1 MSSNP
6 CGTHCAFA
14 PYGTISI
21 KQTVQVGH
29 SGWPYCEMGYDI
41 SVRGAVTDRGRRGG
55 RALVTGLGGFT
66 GAYVRTEL
74 ERAGFEVFS
83 LACCDG
89 RGVDLLEAG
98 AVSKAVST
106 IQPDVVVHLA
116 AISFV
121 AHGDVE
127 AIYRVNIVGTRN
139 LLAALAAGAH
149 APRSVLLASSANIYG
164 NAAAEV
170 IDEDTPDAPANDYA
184 VSKLAMEHMA
194 RLWSDRLPIVI
205 ARPFNYSGVGQG
217 ENFLLPKIVAHFR
230 RRASVIELGNLD
242 VARDFS
248 DVRVVARCYARLIE
262 TGQAGTVYN
271 VCSGRAH
278 SLMDV
283 LAMMERISGYMPEI
297 RVNPAFVR
305 ANEVKRLQGSRRRLV
320 DAIGPIEEMP
330 LMDTLRWMYEAG
342 A

>member
-1 MSSNP
+1 MSNL
-6 CGTHCAFA
+6 
-14 PYGTISI
+14 
-21 KQTVQVGH
+21 
-29 SGWPYCEMGYDI
+29 E
-41 SVRGAVTDRGRRGG
+41 RR
-55 RALVTGLGGFT
+55 RALVTGLSGFT
-66 GAYVRTEL
+66 GPYVRAEL
-74 ERAGFEVFS
+74 ERAGYAVTGPSDDRGRAVNLLDAEA
-83 LACCDG
+83 LAH
-89 RGVDLLEAG
+89 
-98 AVSKAVST
+98 AVAAAR
-106 IQPDVVVHLA
+106 PDVVVHLA

-139 LLAALAAGAH
+139 LLAALATCPH

-164 NAAAEV
+164 NAAAAV
-170 IDEDTPDAPANDYA
+170 TDEDTPDAPTNDYA

-217 ENFLLPKIVAHFR
+217 EHFLLPKIVAHFR
-230 RRASVIELGNLD
+230 RRAPVIELGNLD

-262 TGQAGTVYN
+262 SGRAGTVYN

-283 LAMMERISGYMPEI
+283 LAMMEQISGYMPEI

-305 ANEVKRLQGSRRRLV
+305 ANEVKRLQGARRRLE
-320 DAIGPIEEMP
+320 DAIGPVEDMP
-330 LMDTLRWMYEAG
+330 LMDTLRWMYEAD